1 MAYWLMKS
9 EPDVYTIDELEKSG
23 RDIWR
28 KPIRNY
34 QVRNMLR
41 DDMKVG
47 DEIFFYRSNCKE
59 IGISGVA
66 KVASGPYP
74 DPTQFDNKSHYF
86 DEKSSKD
93 NPRWIS
99 VDVEFVRKLSR
110 TITLAEIRAEKS
122 LEGMILTRKGNRLS
136 VTPVNE
142 KHWHKILSLE

>member
-1 MAYWLMKS
+1 MIQKAIN
-9 EPDVYTIDELEKSG
+9 E
-23 RDIWR
+23 
-28 KPIRNY
+28 
-34 QVRNMLR
+34 
-41 DDMKVG
+41 
-47 DEIFFYRSNCKE
+47 
-59 IGISGVA
+59 
-66 KVASGPYP
+66 
-74 DPTQFDNKSHYF
+74 KSHYF